1 MNVKMVDL
9 RAQFKEVEEEV
20 KKGWNQTF
28 ENMNLMLGPNVRA
41 FEDEFSSFIG
51 TKYGYGVNSGTDAL
65 ILSLSALGIEPA
77 DGVLTVSFTFFATPE
92 SIILAGGKPIFVDID
107 EDTLTIDVN
116 HLEKILKSARRKDG
130 ETYINGIRV
139 KGIIPVHLFGIPA
152 PMEKIRQIATEFNLF
167 IIEDAA
173 QAHGALYKGKRVG
186 SFGNT
191 SAFSFYMSKNLSAL
205 GDAGMILTN
214 DKEIAEKIFRLR
226 IHGQS
231 ERYTHRHIGY
241 NSRLDE
247 LQAVVLRAKLKK
259 LDEWNRRRREIA
271 TLYLQGLKDLPI
283 KLPTAPKE
291 SVPVWHMFSVKTRK
305 RDDLFKYLRENGIE
319 AAIHYPVPCHK
330 QKALEEFNSLSLPVT
345 ERVSG
350 EILSLPIHQH
360 LTNEEVS
367 YIIDKIK
374 DFFG

>member
-9 RAQFKEVEEEV
+9 GAQFKEVEEEI
-20 KKGWNQTF
+20 KRGWNQTL

-41 FEDEFSSFIG
+41 FEEEFSSFIG
-51 TKYGYGVNSGTDAL
+51 TKYGFGVNSGTDAL
-65 ILSLSALGIEPA
+65 ILSLNALGIEPG

-116 HLEKILKSARRKDG
+116 HLEKILKSARRKGG

-152 PMEKIRQIATEFNLF
+152 SIKRIRQIATEFNLF

-173 QAHGALYKGKRVG
+173 QAHGALYNNKRVG
-186 SFGNT
+186 SFGDT

-214 DKEIAEKIFRLR
+214 DKAIAEKIFRLR
-226 IHGQS
+226 IHGQN
-231 ERYTHRHIGY
+231 ERYMHSHIGY

-259 LDEWNRRRREIA
+259 LDKWNQRRREIA
-271 TLYLQGLKDLPI
+271 ALYLEGLRNIPI
-283 KLPTAPKE
+283 KLPVTPQDT
-291 SVPVWHMFSVKTRK
+291 VPVWHMFSIKTKK
-305 RDDLFKYLRENGIE
+305 RNELFKYLRENGIE

-330 QKALEEFNSLSLPVT
+330 QKALEEFNSLTLPVT
-345 ERVSG
+345 ERVSN

-360 LTNEEVS
+360 LTREQAG
-367 YIIDKIK
+367 YIIDKIR
-374 DFFG
+374 DFFE